1 MQHHRAAEAGELG
14 QGRLGAS
21 ALAFAR
27 GEHGEHRSQAPG
39 EHGLIVE
46 SRLTVGVQHH
56 KVVDLRQG
64 LEDAGEAL
72 GLRLLLRCGLPC
84 WDHLKRRL
92 VVDMDDFVEAGAA
105 GGELGKARAAPDA
118 ELCPDGAVGQVDQY
132 AQSLVRALLPGDANG
147 FMGCVDLCSRC
158 HDENGARSIGRRP
171 AAEMSEHIV
180 N

>member
-14 QGRLGAS
+14 QGRLGAP

-56 KVVDLRQG
+56 KVVGLRQG

-72 GLRLLLRCGLPC
+72 GLCCLFRHGLSRR
-84 WDHLKRRL
+84 DHLKRRL
-92 VVDMDDFVEAGAA
+92 VVDMDDFVEASVAC
-105 GGELGKARAAPDA
+105 GELGKARGGARDA
-118 ELCPDGAVGQVDQY
+118 EPRPMALW
-132 AQSLVRALLPGDANG
+132 VRS
-147 FMGCVDLCSRC
+147 SRT
-158 HDENGARSIGRRP
+158 HNL
-171 AAEMSEHIV
+171 
-180 N
+180 